1 MKLNVVIFL
10 LSFGGVRTPPAL
22 GSWSLGCVLPALR
35 WLPRLSGRPSFLLR
49 CLLRLLPLH
58 SQRNRTP
65 QSRAVGSWTLD
76 HVLLA
81 AGSRLPPEACWR
93 LAILEG

>member
-1 MKLNVVIFL
+1 MLN
-10 LSFGGVRTPPAL
+10 
-22 GSWSLGCVLPALR
+22 LGCEVLALR
-35 WLPRLSGRPSFLLR
+35 WLLRPAGRPSFLLR

-93 LAILEG
+93 LAILES